1 MPTPRRDPGQ
11 AGRDR
16 DARDPDFRRDGRD
29 AGAYIGRQPERA
41 TETIP
46 GGIGA
51 KDERVSAVA
60 TQPGPVRGPT
70 PAAADDRNMPEG
82 HREPAID
89 RDDTRREAG
98 ENR

>member
-1 MPTPRRDPGQ
+1 MATPRRDPGQ

-16 DARDPDFRRDGRD
+16 NGRDRDTRQGGRDP
-29 AGAYIGRQPERA
+29 GAYIGREPERA

-46 GGIGA
+46 GGIGP

-70 PAAADDRNMPEG
+70 PAAAAGRNMPEG

-89 RDDTRREAG
+89 KDDTRREAG